1 MVERKLSGPP
11 PKLASVGPK
20 CDTHLHFYDDRYKP
34 LPGTPSPAAASVA
47 DYRQVMRWLGIER
60 AVVVQ
65 PNAYGDDN
73 SCTMDAVKQL
83 GPVARAVV
91 VVKPGVTD
99 DEMAR
104 LTRAGARG
112 IRFMSLLGGTL
123 SWDNVDEMGRRAHQH
138 GWHALV
144 QLDGRTL
151 PEREGQIRRLP
162 GRFVIDHIGKF
173 LEPVE
178 PDHPAFKTLL
188 GLLDTGRCW
197 LKLAAPYEWS
207 KTGAPAYADV
217 GKLAK
222 ILIRHA
228 PDRMIWASNWPHA
241 QANLFGYPD
250 DGALL
255 DLLLEWASD
264 DAARRK
270 ILVSNPAELYGF

>member
-1 MVERKLSGPP
+1 MERKLTGAP
-11 PKLASVGPK
+11 PKLFSIKGK
-20 CDTHLHFYDDRYKP
+20 CDTHIHFYDDKYRP

-47 DYRQVMRWLGIER
+47 DYRKVMQWLGIECV
-60 AVVVQ
+60 VVVQ

-73 SCTMDAVKQL
+73 SCTMDAVREL
-83 GPVARAVV
+83 GSHARAVV
-91 VVKPGVTD
+91 VVKPGVSD

-104 LTRAGARG
+104 LTKAGARG

-123 SWDNVDEMGRRAHQH
+123 SWPHMDEMGRRAHEH

-151 PEREGQIRRLP
+151 PEHEAQIRRLP

-178 PDHPAFKTLL
+178 PDHPGFKSLL

-207 KTGAPAYADV
+207 KSGGPAYADV
-217 GKLAK
+217 AKLAK
-222 ILIRHA
+222 ILIRHV

-241 QANLFGYPD
+241 QAHLFGYPD
-250 DGALL
+250 DGALM
-255 DLLLEWASD
+255 DLLLDWAPD
-264 DAARRK
+264 QATIEK
-270 ILVSNPAELYGF
+270 ILVRNPVELYGF

>member
-1 MVERKLSGPP
+1 MERKLSGPP
-11 PKLASVGPK
+11 PKLASITGK
-20 CDTHLHFYDDRYKP
+20 CDTHIHFYDDKYRP
-34 LPGTPSPAAASVA
+34 LPGTPSPPAASVA
-47 DYRQVMRWLGIER
+47 QYRQVMAWLGIAR

-73 SCTMDAVKQL
+73 RCTMDALRAL
-83 GPVARAVV
+83 GPAARAVV
-91 VVKPGVTD
+91 VVKPGVSD
-99 DEMAR
+99 DEMVR
-104 LTRAGARG
+104 LTKAGARG

-123 SWDNVDEMGRRAHQH
+123 SWADMDEMGRRAHEH
-138 GWHALV
+138 GWHAIV
-144 QLDGRTL
+144 QLDGRAL
-151 PEREGQIRRLP
+151 PEHESQIRRLP

-178 PDHPAFKTLL
+178 PDHPGFKSLL

-207 KTGAPAYADV
+207 KNGAPAYEDV
-217 GKLAK
+217 AKLAK

-241 QANLFGYPD
+241 QADRFGYPD

-255 DLLLEWASD
+255 DLLLDWAPD
-264 DAARRK
+264 DATRHK